1 MASSI
6 VIQDV
11 FFVLTKTIAIANAGL
26 SLSLPLVQVAAI
38 AKAVTTIAESIASI
52 AKSVA

>member
-11 FFVLTKTIAIANAGL
+11 FFLLTKTIAITNAGL
-26 SLSLPLVQVAAI
+26 SLGLPLVVAI
-38 AKAVTTIAESIASI
+38 AQAVTAIAESVASI
-52 AKSVA
+52 AKSIA